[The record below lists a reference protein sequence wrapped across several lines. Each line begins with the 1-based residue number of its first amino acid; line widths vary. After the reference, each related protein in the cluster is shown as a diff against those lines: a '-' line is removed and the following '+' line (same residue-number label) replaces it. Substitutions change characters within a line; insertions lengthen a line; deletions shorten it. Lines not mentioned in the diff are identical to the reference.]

1 MVFGWGKKKKEEEY
15 EEYVEAVRPKV
26 QTITLDEIPTILDE
40 LVALREKT
48 LVAEINSHQNRID
61 PQRELILKIAN
72 ELEHDDLNSDDLDPH
87 FQIMVNRGKKEVVAV
102 IKREFSK
109 PFPEINSAADVIQFK
124 KILIQLNQSVN

>member
-15 EEYVEAVRPKV
+15 EEYVETVHPKV

-48 LVAEINSHQNRID
+48 LVAEINSHRNRID

-72 ELEHDDLNSDDLDPH
+72 ELEHDDLNSDDLDPVSYTH
-87 FQIMVNRGKKEVVAV
+87 LTLPT
-102 IKREFSK
+102 KR
-109 PFPEINSAADVIQFK
+109 IV
-124 KILIQLNQSVN
+124 